1 MSTPRKQYI
10 AIKNWDRYQCDSKGQ
25 VRNTPSP
32 WIKDWCNKEDDY
44 EYTQLNSSRR
54 YTYDALRRLR
64 GRYGKN
70 PTHDLEYLRNQLSLK
85 KGDRENLGPTI
96 KKLWELR
103 LVVIVFSEIGDDLLA
118 DDIVPEED
126 IDFEQKSPS
135 LAHGAPI
142 VSPSLAH
149 GAPIVSPSL
158 AHGAPTTLDVTSIE
172 LLPISEKRE
181 EKEEEEEEEE
191 EEESPPPPDDDLIP
205 GESRENP
212 APLLSSSS
220 SSSPVAFGVG
230 PCPPDFDFG
239 AYKIPMDSRNL
250 PHPSFWNPLPAD
262 WKDGYRVW
270 KKGKDDEAEK
280 ARFKSRPPAK
290 AEGKKTSEYQATQG
304 VFDPA
309 TYAKKIGKYSAEFVH
324 DLCKWEWDLNEDHD
338 HYWCWIVTEE
348 DLIKQFD
355 KIIKHKQEQEKKS
368 QYQKKDPKK
377 KFHQTL
383 KGNINDY
390 NIH

>member
-10 AIKNWDRYQCDSKGQ
+10 AIKNWDKYQCDSKGQ

-32 WIKDWCNKEDDY
+32 WIKDYTDKESDY
-44 EYTQLNSSRR
+44 EYTQLSYSQR
-54 YTYDALRRLR
+54 YVYDALRRLR
-64 GRYGKN
+64 GKTGKN
-70 PTHDLEYLRNQLSLK
+70 PPHDIKYLAHQLSSK
-85 KGDRENLGPTI
+85 KGDRENLNPTI
-96 KKLWELR
+96 KVLWDLG
-103 LVVIVFSEIGDDLLA
+103 LVFIMYSETGDETIL
-118 DDIVPEED
+118 DDIVPEEE
-126 IDFEQKSPS
+126 IQFGPQ
-135 LAHGAPI
+135 LAHSRPIVRPQLAHSAPI
-142 VSPSLAH
+142 VRPQLAH
-149 GAPIVSPSL
+149 SR
-158 AHGAPTTLDVTSIE
+158 PTTLEVTTIE
-172 LLPISEKRE
+172 PVLIGAEEK
-181 EKEEEEEEEE
+181 EKEEEEEEENHSSKLNSST
-191 EEESPPPPDDDLIP
+191 SPVDSLV
-205 GESRENP
+205 
-212 APLLSSSS
+212 LSSSLS
-220 SSSPVAFGVG
+220 SESGVLSPVVFGVG

-270 KKGKDDEAEK
+270 KDDEAKK
-280 ARFKSRPPAK
+280 ARAKSRPPVAK
-290 AEGKKTSEYQATQG
+290 VEGKKTSEYQATQG
-304 VFDPA
+304 DFDPA